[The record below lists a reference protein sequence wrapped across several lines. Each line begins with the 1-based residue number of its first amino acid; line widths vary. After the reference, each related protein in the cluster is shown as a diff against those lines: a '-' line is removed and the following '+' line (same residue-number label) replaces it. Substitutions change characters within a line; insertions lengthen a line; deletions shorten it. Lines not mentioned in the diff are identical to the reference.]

1 MEPLAPSN
9 PRTEHQGMIAVID
22 LPRRIDLGLAA
33 DIEKEAAFVSPYL
46 GALRVTGGGAAV
58 ELEVADR
65 TRDAEV
71 RGKVERFLDAML
83 KRTHRF
89 EPKVFLRHKRCDDGP
104 LVTGVNEELLRR
116 GWLFAYGRGHVALA
130 GPALALAELIDAK
143 AAALYAQHFRAEPR
157 SFPAF
162 VDAEILH
169 RCGYFDSHP
178 NAISFIGHMVEDFDA
193 IEAFRQANSCAE
205 GALMP
210 GADHVH
216 LPGLCLNPAACFP
229 CYPTLA
235 GRRIGAEGAAFTWQ
249 GRVFRYE
256 SRNLA
261 GLDRLWEFN
270 VRELVFVGSD
280 EHVADC
286 RRRVLPL
293 IGELAAIFD
302 LECRIE
308 TASDPFFATVS
319 AARTFWQRAQEVKNE
334 IVLPVEPSPDG
345 APRALACGSINLH
358 GRFFGD
364 RFGIAEADGESAAT
378 GCVGLGI
385 ERWVLAAFSQ
395 HGFDPERWP
404 APIRHEIFG

>member
-1 MEPLAPSN
+1 LS
-9 PRTEHQGMIAVID
+9 
-22 LPRRIDLGLAA
+22 
-33 DIEKEAAFVSPYL
+33 
-46 GALRVTGGGAAV
+46 
-58 ELEVADR
+58 
-65 TRDAEV
+65 
-71 RGKVERFLDAML
+71 
-83 KRTHRF
+83 
-89 EPKVFLRHKRCDDGP
+89 
-104 LVTGVNEELLRR
+104 
-116 GWLFAYGRGHVALA
+116 

-143 AAALYAQHFRAEPR
+143 VAALYEGHFRAEPR

-162 VDAEILH
+162 VDADILH

-178 NAISFIGHMVEDFDA
+178 NAISFVGHMVEDFDA

-210 GADHVH
+210 GTDDLH

-235 GRRIGAEGAAFTWQ
+235 GRRIGGEGAAFTWR

-256 SRNLA
+256 SRNLV

-270 VRELVFVGSD
+270 VRELVLVGS
-280 EHVADC
+280 EAHVADC
-286 RRRVLPL
+286 RRRVLPV
-293 IGELAAIFD
+293 IGELAEIFD

-334 IVLPVEPSPDG
+334 IILTIEPGADG
-345 APRALACGSINLH
+345 TRRELACGSINLH
-358 GRFFGD
+358 GKFFGD
-364 RFGIAEADGESAAT
+364 RFDIGAGEGAAAT
-378 GCVGLGI
+378 ACVGLGI

-395 HGFDPERWP
+395 HGFEPGRWP
-404 APIRHEIFG
+404 AAVRGEIFG

>member
-1 MEPLAPSN
+1 
-9 PRTEHQGMIAVID
+9 MIID
-22 LPRRIDLGLAA
+22 LPRQIDSDLAT
-33 DIEKEAAFVSPYL
+33 DLEKESAFVSPFL
-46 GALRVTGGGAAV
+46 NRLRVTAGRNTV

-65 TRDAEV
+65 ARDAEV
-71 RGKVERFLDAML
+71 RAKAERFLEAML

-89 EPKVFLRHKRCDDGP
+89 ETKVFEHTRRRDDGP
-104 LVTGVNEELLRR
+104 VVSGVHEELKRR
-116 GWLFAYGRGHVALA
+116 GWLFDYGRGRVALS
-130 GPALALAELIDAK
+130 GPVLALARLIDTK
-143 AAALYAQHFRAEPR
+143 AAELYGGRFNATPG

-162 VDAEILH
+162 VDAEILR

-178 NAISFIGHMVEDFDA
+178 NAVSFVGHMVEDFDA

-205 GALMP
+205 HALMP
-210 GADHVH
+210 PAEHVH

-229 CYPTLA
+229 CYPTLE
-235 GRRIGAEGAAFTWQ
+235 GRRVGRDGAAFTWL

-270 VRELVFVGSD
+270 VRELVFVGSE
-280 EHVADC
+280 EHVAAC
-286 RRRVLPL
+286 RRRVLSA
-293 IGELAAIFD
+293 IGELAAMFD

-334 IVLPVEPSPDG
+334 IMLPIEPGPDG
-345 APRALACGSINLH
+345 TPRSLACGSINLH

-364 RFGIAEADGESAAT
+364 RFSIAAADGEGATT

-395 HGFDPERWP
+395 HGFEPDRWP
-404 APIRHEIFG
+404 AAVRREIFR